1 MANKPVAL
9 QYGIMSWIVVLS
21 VGIILGILFSS
32 AYPEMASGI
41 NDVMS
46 PPIQAV
52 GESLTDRIKDGV
64 LSIMEN

>member
-1 MANKPVAL
+1 
-9 QYGIMSWIVVLS
+9 MSWIVVLP
-21 VGIILGILFSS
+21 VGIIIGILFSS

-41 NDVMS
+41 NDVIS

-64 LSIMEN
+64 LSIMGT

>member
-1 MANKPVAL
+1 
-9 QYGIMSWIVVLS
+9 MSWVVILP

-41 NDVMS
+41 NGVLS

-52 GESLTDRIKDGV
+52 GEALTDNIRDGI
-64 LSIMEN
+64 LSIVRN

>member
-1 MANKPVAL
+1 MPNKPVAFP
-9 QYGIMSWIVVLS
+9 YSTMSWIVVLP

-41 NDVMS
+41 NEVVS

-64 LSIMEN
+64 LSIMGN